1 MGDYFKGP
9 GILLVFGT
17 LFASALSG
25 IGGMKLIVDGL
36 SGIGGGTAIA
46 ISITTLLGIFVV
58 GVTGVFNGNVSLII
72 PVMTTII
79 TSTGLAPLPL
89 LHLGLIGCALGSAVT
104 PVAGASLYIASATNV
119 NILTCVK
126 RNLIP
131 VISGGIAAIAVVL
144 LFYV

>member
-1 MGDYFKGP
+1 M
-9 GILLVFGT
+9 
-17 LFASALSG
+17 
-25 IGGMKLIVDGL
+25 
-36 SGIGGGTAIA
+36 
-46 ISITTLLGIFVV
+46 
-58 GVTGVFNGNVSLII
+58 TGVFNGNVSLII